1 MTQTTYFLTNGNSLE
16 DCHTNFFALADL
28 CGIKW
33 RQFSCDKNFNDL
45 NDDPIL
51 SSFSKCINANLLCV
65 WRRIRNTN
73 SSSLSTNTQDH
84 PHQQQQYRDLNYYTK
99 ELWIFWYGDEPDL
112 KDLVTPNLKE
122 GEQGSWESGLSYE
135 CRTLLFKA
143 LHNLIE
149 RCLLS
154 KGYSR
159 IGRWFFQTKNRSP
172 PSCYK
177 ETTNQSSTTAATA
190 NDTSMSDILKEGTQI
205 TFRFNFF
212 LHGDSNVCANV
223 DVRQHSSIRSITRDD
238 LHMAQQIPDGMQVL
252 LSPYGV
258 QGYLTGYV
266 YKDNDQNV
274 QKFLSDW
281 NKIYPLPSNTNNSS
295 SSSNSSS
302 SANNSNNNTN
312 NQQKSAKDKSTSSN
326 STSDNDHFGSDL
338 SQKVVEII
346 VDNCRL
352 KYPASYVF
360 VTDVDAQIFRAKHS
374 FQSPTSQN
382 SNSCPPP
389 SPSSNMMEKAKNL
402 FELSIQLQKESDEH
416 LEQIKLIMTPYYN
429 QQPNDSYYLR
439 KNFNR
444 IMNICDQ
451 RDSDKKKKQNVT
463 TTMTDD
469 EETLSLLRRNCDCP
483 KCMNQNRRHSSKLS
497 SSNSTTS
504 SSLYCSSSSSSGKNI
519 GKDMKKWSSSTSPL
533 LKNLSS
539 INSTPFHHRTST
551 RIDLNHH
558 QFNLLTTP
566 AVCSKSN
573 NNEESSNHQPN
584 NINNSSSGIS
594 HPTQSFKNTAGNV
607 GGSTTSTCD
616 PSSNSFVQQQQQQQ
630 QDHHN
635 PQSNHMQ
642 IDLVANNQIDSRSQ
656 QQQQHPQQTP
666 ISLPPPLPA
675 PPIVKEE
682 SALASLIAA
691 STPISNNNKMI
702 HLSSPTGISSSSK
715 DSNNNHNVDGINES
729 NNNAQGDNNNNE
741 RNGHNNNKRNKCS
754 SFYDDDLTYRLRTGL
769 LYDFSHENLL
779 NGWDSDVPRKNRR
792 FKSNH
797 TIYRETNNHQKDDQ
811 NHMNGGIGDDDDHH
825 YYHQNKIF
833 DQQNDDK
840 ISAANTASSST
851 PMINRLLNSSTIN
864 SNNTSEILRSN
875 LSGPGGGNNVIPP
888 LMNGGIVSPS
898 SLDHNHNNNL
908 NNNTN
913 NGSQFS
919 SIKSKLSSTDSEM
932 IKNTVVNCHSLN
944 GGAFGEKLVVNHNGN
959 LFVKNGEILPSDLE
973 FLNSPLEEEQQQLQQ
988 QQQQTMN
995 AQANHKNNINN
1006 TTMNSID
1013 TTETTTSTSTSNNS
1027 TSVLGVAELSR
1038 MFPTPPSLEAMVS
1051 SPSSSYVTEVATN
1064 KSSIND
1070 NKNCNE
1076 PDSDSTIVNN
1086 NHQVSQNINR
1096 METQSSSSLSSTTT
1110 AMISHSSTLTP
1121 LNDGESKDS
1130 ALVYMP
1136 PVQSVFITSDKYA
1149 PLGNVECKNTL
1160 PPNFHYKHNVH
1171 HQRSSNSRNNHHHHH
1186 HQATP
1191 HHHHNHYQQP
1201 MAHHPHHHP
1210 NMRSFSPSMSPFSGG
1225 HPLQQQQQ
1233 QSFLKSNQK
1242 FPPNYPMQHQ
1252 QQQHNI
1258 NSPKIGQPF
1267 PNTMIRGPRGPS
1279 NFPISPMTPGP
1290 PTLPSHSMHPSHP
1303 RLRQQISPVPSGGGG
1318 GGSHSPYALMDGN
1331 MNSPGSMIDNRRSP
1345 FMFTQQQPPSSMMMA
1360 KNPMMMSPYGG
1371 PHPSHIHHMA
1381 NDGHHMGSMTMEC
1394 NSLML
1399 NLLLSDSMFNLFRD
1413 HNFESCSICVCNM
1426 NIKGNDFGTYLP
1438 EHLTQRD
1445 HMQQQQQ
1452 QNSDQYYQTCTCGFS
1467 AISNRHLSY
1476 FAGLFYED
1484 EVEIT
1489 GVYYDPIEANKEN
1502 LLMLPDTQKDST
1514 NQQLEA
1520 FIDKDLMKSLATV
1533 NDDQFIKLLLNQS
1546 TTIFPSASTL
1556 ANLMYCDR
1564 RRQYWHSTFNM
1575 KNNNKSNQM
1584 EKLRNPLRLMYE
1596 DFSAIIQMS
1605 LQITRSDHSS
1615 GSNTPTGKLFQHG
1628 GWSNGCHT
1636 PTPTHIGGHPHHP
1649 GSSSNRQSLLHD
1661 WQFRKSN
1668 YPVNNHEVMLTLKT
1682 LQPLMQESVQ
1692 RKGSLNEVTYNTV
1705 KGPLTWRQFHR
1716 LAGRGTECQCEPQPI
1731 PSLLVGYD
1739 RECVALSPFGLKF
1752 WEKLSLEPFAITRD
1766 VYYVV
1771 ITPADME
1778 SQLSTIRNFF
1788 KELSATYEIL
1798 RLGRHTPLGKL
1809 STDSGIYVVSNS
1821 GNGQG
1826 KFNNNNND
1834 YQHSMDD
1841 WFQQLGD
1848 SNLAQKIRSFAHALY
1863 ELLPSFTP
1871 SSVGDRSMKLEK
1883 SSNSHS
1889 TTIGQQQQH
1898 QHEMSSSSSSS
1909 SNNNNNNN
1917 GNSNNHHVT
1926 MNGTSSSYTSS
1937 NATTSSA
1944 SLLSSSTSSA
1954 TSFNA
1959 NNNNN
1964 NNPQQQQQKS
1974 LNNGM
1979 NNNGQQ
1985 QTQPDGN
1992 VNPNNNNGNQI
2003 LNDLDTSHGSLNQEQ
2018 NHSSSSSN
2026 AFQPY
2031 DEEED
2036 PHKYPSVMIYVL
2048 ESFSPLGKEMARF
2061 GSIGLLKTFAMLK
2074 KYFPEQ
2080 MRNNVHVQMLSIDSV
2095 CSNDK
2100 DFRDYSRLSQLKEL
2114 AFAVYGQ
2121 CKQQLVVQSN
2131 IKSLTGLG
2139 PAASFELFLKN
2150 KTSGFNRTELF
2161 TTPYILASLK
2171 DKQTELTETF
2181 GDRREKSQ
2189 ILYCSYCLTED
2200 KKWLIASCTND
2211 RGDILHTKVINIT
2224 IPNRMRRRKAS
2235 IRRFGLDKLMKFM
2248 QTVMAESVMPWRLI
2262 IGRVGR
2268 IGHGELK
2275 DWTFLLSKKSLLKYS
2290 RQLRE
2295 MCDQCR
2301 YVGPNDQPA
2310 IYSACLISLEADTAL
2325 RVFPNYYTPDERFSS
2340 SCNTCGLSTPE
2351 DASCTHILVF
2361 PTSATTQS
2369 SHTNFNLNDEFFSNL
2384 DDNNLESDIPVEDDF
2399 LDFWA
2404 DDLLLQHREPDSP
2417 SNRQMFDTSNSLK
2430 NSSLM
2435 DVDQD
2440 EPTQLLQQPLALAFY
2455 VSTARTGPLPRW
2467 FWAHCPHLE
2476 NTCPVFLKSALLIH
2490 TPSVQQNTDDL
2501 LQSNN
2506 RDGHSLDSN
2515 LTTDV
2520 LRYSLEG
2527 YNALSWLILDP
2538 LTNDRLSCLP
2548 LHIQVLMQLY
2558 HTIQT
2563 LVQ

>member
-33 RQFSCDKNFNDL
+33 RQYSYDKNFNDL

-51 SSFSKCINANLLCV
+51 SSFSRCINANLLCV

-73 SSSLSTNTQDH
+73 SSLSTNTQDNNNTN
-84 PHQQQQYRDLNYYTK
+84 PHHQYRDQNYYTK

-112 KDLVTPNLKE
+112 KDLVTQNLKE

-159 IGRWFFQTKNRSP
+159 IGRWFFQTKNRP
-172 PSCYK
+172 QCHK
-177 ETTNQSSTTAATA
+177 ETAAAT
-190 NDTSMSDILKEGTQI
+190 NDTTTMSDILKEGTQI

-212 LHGDSNVCANV
+212 LHGDSSVCANV

-266 YKDNDQNV
+266 YKDNDPNV

-281 NKIYPLPSNTNNSS
+281 NKIYPLSS
-295 SSSNSSS
+295 SNMNNPSSSMNSSS
-302 SANNSNNNTN
+302 SANNNNNNTN
-312 NQQKSAKDKSTSSN
+312 NQQKSAKDKSIPNSN
-326 STSDNDHFGSDL
+326 DNDHIGLDL

-352 KYPASYVF
+352 KYPANYVF
-360 VTDVDAQIFRAKHS
+360 VTDVDAQIFRKKVS
-374 FQSPTSQN
+374 LQSPSSPN
-382 SNSCPPP
+382 SNSCP
-389 SPSSNMMEKAKNL
+389 SSQLMMQKTKNL
-402 FELSIQLQKESDEH
+402 FEFSIQTQKESDEH
-416 LEQIKLIMTPYYN
+416 LEQMKLIMTPYCN

-439 KNFNR
+439 KSYNR
-444 IMNICDQ
+444 ISNICDQ
-451 RDSDKKKKQNVT
+451 NENDKKNVT
-463 TTMTDD
+463 TTVDDD
-469 EETLSLLRRNCDCP
+469 EILLRRNCNCP
-483 KCMNQNRRHSSKLS
+483 KCSISQRRNSSKFLS
-497 SSNSTTS
+497 SSNSATNLSSSS
-504 SSLYCSSSSSSGKNI
+504 SSLYCSSSGKNM
-519 GKDMKKWSSSTSPL
+519 GKDMKKWSSSSSL

-539 INSTPFHHRTST
+539 INSTPFHHRTT
-551 RIDLNHH
+551 NKIDLNN
-558 QFNLLTTP
+558 QFNILPTKID
-566 AVCSKSN
+566 CSKSSSNNNNN
-573 NNEESSNHQPN
+573 NNEEMSNQSN
-584 NINNSSSGIS
+584 NGIS
-594 HPTQSFKNTAGNV
+594 HSTQSSSSLYKNTPGNAV
-607 GGSTTSTCD
+607 GGTGSTTSTCVD
-616 PSSNSFVQQQQQQQ
+616 QSSNSSFVQQQQQQSV

-635 PQSNHMQ
+635 SQSNHMQ
-642 IDLVANNQIDSRSQ
+642 IDSANNPMDSQRSQ
-656 QQQQHPQQTP
+656 QQQHQTA
-666 ISLPPPLPA
+666 SQSLLPPPPP
-675 PPIVKEE
+675 PPIMKEE

-691 STPISNNNKMI
+691 STPILNNNNNQMI
-702 HLSSPTGISSSSK
+702 HLSSPTGITSK
-715 DSNNNHNVDGINES
+715 DSNNNHNDNVMNES
-729 NNNAQGDNNNNE
+729 NNIQSDNNE
-741 RNGHNNNKRNKCS
+741 RNGHNNNNNNKRNKCS
-754 SFYDDDLTYRLRTGL
+754 SFYDDDLTYRLRNGL
-769 LYDFSHENLL
+769 LYDFSDETLL
-779 NGWDSDVPRKNRR
+779 NEWDLEMAQKNRR

-797 TIYRETNNHQKDDQ
+797 TIYRNNDDESNNHQKDDQ
-811 NHMNGGIGDDDDHH
+811 NHHMNNNNNH
-825 YYHQNKIF
+825 YQNKLF

-840 ISAANTASSST
+840 TNNLATST
-851 PMINRLLNSSTIN
+851 PMINRLLNSSTMNCIN
-864 SNNTSEILRSN
+864 SSEILRSN
-875 LSGPGGGNNVIPP
+875 LSAPNTGANGIGGGGGAISP
-888 LMNGGIVSPS
+888 LTNGGILPPS
-898 SLDHNHNNNL
+898 FDHNNL
-908 NNNTN
+908 NNNNNN

-919 SIKSKLSSTDSEM
+919 TLKSKLSPTDTEM
-932 IKNTVVNCHSLN
+932 IKNTVMNCHSLN
-944 GGAFGEKLVVNHNGN
+944 GGGIGEKLVVNHNGN

-973 FLNSPLEEEQQQLQQ
+973 FLNSPLEDEQQ
-988 QQQQTMN
+988 QQQQSLN
-995 AQANHKNNINN
+995 SQVNHHPKNN
-1006 TTMNSID
+1006 MNSMD
-1013 TTETTTSTSTSNNS
+1013 VDMTTTTTSNGSTA
-1027 TSVLGVAELSR
+1027 VLGVAELSR

-1051 SPSSSYVTEVATN
+1051 SPSNSYVTEVATV
-1064 KSSIND
+1064 KSIND
-1070 NKNCNE
+1070 KNCNE
-1076 PDSDSTIVNN
+1076 SDIDSIAN
-1086 NHQVSQNINR
+1086 NHISHQNNNR
-1096 METQSSSSLSSTTT
+1096 METQSSSTSSSAIT
-1110 AMISHSSTLTP
+1110 ALVPHSSTLTP
-1121 LNDGESKDS
+1121 LNDSESKEL

-1160 PPNFHYKHNVH
+1160 PPNFHYKHNIH
-1171 HQRSSNSRNNHHHHH
+1171 HQRSSSNSHHHHHHHH
-1186 HQATP
+1186 HQQQNQL
-1191 HHHHNHYQQP
+1191 HHHQHQPTPQQMHHY
-1201 MAHHPHHHP
+1201 PHS
-1210 NMRSFSPSMSPFSGG
+1210 NMRSFSPNISPFSGG
-1225 HPLQQQQQ
+1225 HPLQQQQ

-1242 FPPNYPMQHQ
+1242 FPPNYPMQQ
-1252 QQQHNI
+1252 QQQNM
-1258 NSPKIGQPF
+1258 NSPKMGQQF
-1267 PNTMIRGPRGPS
+1267 PNSMIRGPRGPS
-1279 NFPISPMTPGP
+1279 NFPLTPVPPSLPPHPM
-1290 PTLPSHSMHPSHP
+1290 HSAHP
-1303 RLRQQISPVPSGGGG
+1303 RLRQQISPISSGAGGG
-1318 GGSHSPYALMDGN
+1318 HSPYALMDGN

-1345 FMFTQQQPPSSMMMA
+1345 FMFPQQSPNMMMA
-1360 KNPMMMSPYGG
+1360 KNPMMMNPYGG
-1371 PHPSHIHHMA
+1371 PHPSHMHHMA
-1381 NDGHHMGSMTMEC
+1381 NDGRHMGSMTIEC

-1413 HNFESCSICVCNM
+1413 HNFESCAICVCNM
-1426 NIKGNDFGTYLP
+1426 NIKGNDFGIYLP
-1438 EHLTQRD
+1438 ENLVQRD
-1445 HMQQQQQ
+1445 HHQQQQQ
-1452 QNSDQYYQTCTCGFS
+1452 QNSDQYYQSCSCGFS

-1502 LLMLPDTQKDST
+1502 LLLPDSQKDHM
-1514 NQQLEA
+1514 NKQIEA
-1520 FIDKDLMKSLATV
+1520 FIDKDLTKSLIAT
-1533 NDDQFIKLLLNQS
+1533 NDEQFIQLLLNQS
-1546 TTIFPSASTL
+1546 MTIFPSVSTL
-1556 ANLMYCDR
+1556 ANLMYCE
-1564 RRQYWHSTFNM
+1564 RRQQYLHSSLNM
-1575 KNNNKSNQM
+1575 KNKSNQM
-1584 EKLRNPLRLMYE
+1584 ERLRNPLRLLYE
-1596 DFSAIIQMS
+1596 DYSVIIQMS
-1605 LQITRSDHSS
+1605 LQQARSDHSS
-1615 GSNTPTGKLFQHG
+1615 GSNTPTAKLFQHG
-1628 GWSNGCHT
+1628 GWSNGCPST
-1636 PTPTHIGGHPHHP
+1636 PSHIGGP
-1649 GSSSNRQSLLHD
+1649 GFSSNRPLLHD

-1668 YPVNNHEVMLTLKT
+1668 FPVNNHEVMLTLKT

-1692 RKGSLNEVTYNTV
+1692 RKGSSEVTYNTV

-1731 PSLLVGYD
+1731 PSLMVGYD

-1752 WEKLSLEPFAITRD
+1752 WEKLSLEPYAITRD

-1771 ITPADME
+1771 IAPADIE
-1778 SQLSTIRNFF
+1778 SQLSTVKNFF

-1809 STDSGIYVVSNS
+1809 YNDSGIFVLNNDI
-1821 GNGQG
+1821 GNG
-1826 KFNNNNND
+1826 KFNLNNND
-1834 YQHSMDD
+1834 YQQSMDD

-1848 SNLAQKIRSFAHALY
+1848 SNLARKIRSFANALL

-1871 SSVGDRSMKLEK
+1871 TSVNDRSMKSEK
-1883 SSNSHS
+1883 SLNSH
-1889 TTIGQQQQH
+1889 QNQH
-1898 QHEMSSSSSSS
+1898 QHEMSSSST
-1909 SNNNNNNN
+1909 NN
-1917 GNSNNHHVT
+1917 GNSNHVT

-1937 NATTSSA
+1937 SNTTTTTSTT
-1944 SLLSSSTSSA
+1944 SLLSSSTSS
-1954 TSFNA
+1954 F
-1959 NNNNN
+1959 NNNN
-1964 NNPQQQQQKS
+1964 NNPQQQKP
-1974 LNNGM
+1974 LNNGL
-1979 NNNGQQ
+1979 NNGQQ
-1985 QTQPDGN
+1985 QTQSD
-1992 VNPNNNNGNQI
+1992 NNNNNNNANGNGNQI
-2003 LNDLDTSHGSLNQEQ
+2003 LNDLDASHGSSNQDH
-2018 NHSSSSSN
+2018 NHSGSSSSN
-2026 AFQPY
+2026 VFQPY

-2036 PHKYPSVMIYVL
+2036 PHKYPSIMIYIL
-2048 ESFSPLGKEMARF
+2048 ESFSPLGKEMTRL

-2080 MRNNVHVQMLSIDSV
+2080 MRNNVHMQMLTIDSI

-2100 DFRDYSRLSQLKEL
+2100 DFRDYPRLSQLKEL
-2114 AFAVYGQ
+2114 SFAVYGQ

-2150 KTSGFNRTELF
+2150 KASTFNRTELF

-2181 GDRREKSQ
+2181 GDRRERSQ

-2200 KKWLIASCTND
+2200 KKWLLASCTND
-2211 RGDILHTKVINIT
+2211 RGDILHTKVININ

-2235 IRRFGLDKLMKFM
+2235 IRRFGLDKLMRFM
-2248 QTVMAESVMPWRLI
+2248 QTVMAESVTPWRLV

-2290 RQLRE
+2290 RQLKE

-2384 DDNNLESDIPVEDDF
+2384 DDNNLESDIPVEDDLFDF
-2399 LDFWA
+2399 LLPDDF
-2404 DDLLLQHREPDSP
+2404 LLQPRDGLQPDSP
-2417 SNRQMFDTSNSLK
+2417 NNRQMFDTSNSLK

-2440 EPTQLLQQPLALAFY
+2440 EPAQLSQQPLALAFY

-2476 NTCPVFLKSALLIH
+2476 IQCPVFLKSALLIH
-2490 TPSVQQNTDDL
+2490 TPSVQQNTDDI

-2548 LHIQVLMQLY
+2548 VHIQVLMQLY
-2558 HTIQT
+2558 HTIQA
-2563 LVQ
+2563 LHVQ